1 MPSRIR
7 VLSDQVANQIAAGE
21 VVERP
26 ASILKELVE
35 NSLDAGATSLD
46 VAWEEGGRRL
56 LEVADN
62 GCGMGRDDLYL
73 ALERHATSKIRS
85 AHDLQALGTYG
96 FRGEALP
103 SIAGVTRFEM
113 QSADE
118 DGHGYR
124 LRSEFGV
131 TKGVEPAPRAKGTTV
146 TVRDIFAQLP
156 ARRQFLKSAETENA
170 HVWAT
175 LTRLALATPAV
186 RWAVR
191 PARGMELTLPAAQDL
206 KQRMALL
213 SGERMSRLVSFADGA
228 PPWRMHGYL
237 SPPDLCYRDRNH
249 LYLFVNGRP
258 VRDRLMLSA
267 LSSGWDGFFQKGA
280 FPAVVLFLEIPAEAV
295 DVNVHPTKSE
305 VRFREPQRVFPW
317 ISRATREAWGA
328 AKGELPSFYA
338 APSKAFYG
346 GRAASR
352 PDAPD
357 DALNNAPNNAPNSAA
372 PSPDRYYWQHAPHAH
387 SRDTL
392 KAMWDAF
399 LPNAPYTTSAT
410 SLDRPY
416 GTPPPAMM
424 VAEAQTLEAGAA
436 SPVRYLGAFMDTYI
450 LAEHRVNS
458 ADRTD
463 SVGGAAELWI
473 VDQHV
478 AHERVLFER
487 LFRQRHIP
495 AAQPLLPPRVVNV
508 GRSAMAMLEPFM
520 EELRGVGLDV
530 EPFGESSITVRAL
543 PDFLMNR
550 DPEQLME
557 DLMARVGEGGR
568 PDLDHFRAD
577 LNAELACRS
586 AVKKN
591 HALDPAQA
599 QALLELLMACD
610 TPLTCPH
617 GRPVVKKISLAEL
630 ERGFGRR

>member
-1 MPSRIR
+1 MSRIR

-35 NSLDAGATSLD
+35 NSLDAGATSLEI
-46 VAWEEGGRRL
+46 AWDEGGRRL

-62 GCGMGRDDLYL
+62 GCGMSRDDLYL

-85 AHDLQALGTYG
+85 AQDLQALETYG

-113 QSADE
+113 QSADD

-131 TKGVEPAPRAKGTTV
+131 IKGVEPAPRAKGTTI

-156 ARRQFLKSAETENA
+156 ARRHFLKSAETENA

-186 RWAVR
+186 RWVVR
-191 PARGMELTLPAAQDL
+191 PARSMELTLPAAQDL
-206 KQRMALL
+206 KQRIVLL
-213 SGERMSRLVSFADGA
+213 SGERMARLVPFSGGEA
-228 PPWRMHGYL
+228 PWRMHGYI

-267 LSSGWDGFFQKGA
+267 LSSGWDGFFQKGT

-305 VRFREPQRVFPW
+305 VRFREPQRIFPW
-317 ISRATREAWGA
+317 ISRTTREAWGQ
-328 AKGELPSFYA
+328 AKGELPSFFA
-338 APSKAFYG
+338 APSRSFYG
-346 GRAASR
+346 GA
-352 PDAPD
+352 DAPPAGKANTTD
-357 DALNNAPNNAPNSAA
+357 TIVPQQSDRPYSQYAPYGHQGAN
-372 PSPDRYYWQHAPHAH
+372 RE
-387 SRDTL
+387 
-392 KAMWDAF
+392 AMKSMWEAF
-399 LPNAPYTTSAT
+399 LPASQ
-410 SLDRPY
+410 DRPY
-416 GTPPPAMM
+416 ETPATKMA
-424 VAEAQTLEAGAA
+424 VAEAHASQTPAHGTIK
-436 SPVRYLGAFMDTYI
+436 YLGAFMDTYI
-450 LAEHRVNS
+450 LAECRAGDAS
-458 ADRTD
+458 
-463 SVGGAAELWI
+463 ELWI

-487 LFRQRHIP
+487 LFHQRHIP
-495 AAQPLLPPRVVNV
+495 AAQPLLPPRVVNI
-508 GRSAMAMLEPFM
+508 GRPAMARLEPFL
-520 EELRGVGLDV
+520 EELCAVGLEV

-543 PDFLMNR
+543 PDFLIDR
-550 DPEQLME
+550 DPEQLLEDLLARME
-557 DLMARVGEGGR
+557 DGGK
-568 PDLDHFRAD
+568 PDMNLFRAD

-586 AVKKN
+586 AIKKN
-591 HALDPAQA
+591 HALEPMQA
-599 QALLELLMACD
+599 QALLELLVGCE
-610 TPLTCPH
+610 TPHTCPH
-617 GRPVVKKISLAEL
+617 GRPVIKKISLFEL
-630 ERGFGRR
+630 EKSFGRR